1 MKNLF
6 FFFFEKLLSQRIKE
20 MCRAPDDS
28 EKKQK
33 RKQKIK
39 TKQTSI
45 GVSKNSNALNSNKV
59 RYV

>member
-33 RKQKIK
+33 RKHRKLK
-39 TKQTSI
+39 P
-45 GVSKNSNALNSNKV
+45 NKLQ
-59 RYV
+59 